1 MSVFTYEPALPPVAP
16 DAFVQTIRLTDEG
29 KPVATATWTVPAIDS
44 AVLQILTLE
53 VDEKSRRQGHAKKLM
68 AEVLKQGTLLCK
80 SRKKKL
86 RKAWILV
93 RQKEQ
98 IVGRAFLTGQ
108 SFHHVATLPNLLKD
122 EDGLVY
128 VRAFD

>member
-1 MSVFTYEPALPPVAP
+1 MAVFTYEPALPPVAP
-16 DAFVQTIRLTDEG
+16 DAFVQTIRLADEG
-29 KPVATATWTVPAIDS
+29 KPVATATWSLPAIDA
-44 AVLQILTLE
+44 AVLQILTFE
-53 VDEKSRRQGHAKKLM
+53 VAKDHRRHGHAKSLM
-68 AEVLKQGTLLCK
+68 TEMLRQGTLLCK

-98 IVGRAFLTGQ
+98 VVGRAFLTGQ